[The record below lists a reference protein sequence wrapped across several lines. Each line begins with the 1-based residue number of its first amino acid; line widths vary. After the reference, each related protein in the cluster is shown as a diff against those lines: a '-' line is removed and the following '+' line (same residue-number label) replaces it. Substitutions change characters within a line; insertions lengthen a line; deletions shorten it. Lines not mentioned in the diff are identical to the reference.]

1 MRRILSPRSNPV
13 AFAVLIGIAF
23 LFGVQALRIA
33 IGAAPPLDG
42 TLDGADSY
50 MRLVRVLECHGRCPG
65 GLVLRSNAP
74 FGEVLHWPFL
84 EDWLLL
90 GIAAPLRLVLPFRQ
104 AVVVAGYLWGP
115 LLSILLVIGLVRI
128 AARLVP
134 TEFLWLVGLLLPTGL
149 WVLLGFAPPAV
160 DHHGFMALLFV
171 LAVAAALPALSGEE
185 DTGRAAVWTGIAVGV
200 GMWESIEVLAAAV
213 PLVGA
218 LGVQWIVRGRPGLAR
233 FHRTLFAVATLVLV
247 VALFIDGPKP
257 HRFAAEYDRLSIVHV
272 LLFALVTTFWVG
284 AAAVPSRTA
293 LRRALLAALGLVA
306 VVGLTIVVFPAFA
319 RGPHALTAP
328 ELFPLWIECNHEFRP
343 VLKHPVVMQVI
354 TLGPLLAVLPFCALR
369 TARGAMSDRMLWGF
383 LLAAYLWFGAL
394 AAFEQ
399 IRWTY
404 YLHSLYPIALA
415 ALLAVL
421 LKAARSLRPGVVVA
435 LAQVM
440 MVVLFLLAPP
450 LTFIVLGE
458 STDARGQPVC
468 GPANVA
474 AALRAT
480 PHHSHDIV
488 LASVFQGSRD
498 PVPDRLR
505 CRDRPVPQEC
515 RRHA

>member
-1 MRRILSPRSNPV
+1 M
-13 AFAVLIGIAF
+13 
-23 LFGVQALRIA
+23 QALRIA

-149 WVLLGFAPPAV
+149 WVLLGFAPHAV

-185 DTGRAAVWTGIAVGV
+185 DTGRAAVWTGIALGV

-257 HRFAAEYDRLSIVHV
+257 NRFAAEYDRLSIVHV

-284 AAAVPSRTA
+284 CRRSPFPDRVPARAAGRSR
-293 LRRALLAALGLVA
+293 LGGRGRA
-306 VVGLTIVVFPAFA
+306 
-319 RGPHALTAP
+319 
-328 ELFPLWIECNHEFRP
+328 NHCCLSP
-343 VLKHPVVMQVI
+343 
-354 TLGPLLAVLPFCALR
+354 
-369 TARGAMSDRMLWGF
+369 
-383 LLAAYLWFGAL
+383 
-394 AAFEQ
+394 
-399 IRWTY
+399 
-404 YLHSLYPIALA
+404 
-415 ALLAVL
+415 
-421 LKAARSLRPGVVVA
+421 
-435 LAQVM
+435 
-440 MVVLFLLAPP
+440 
-450 LTFIVLGE
+450 
-458 STDARGQPVC
+458 
-468 GPANVA
+468 
-474 AALRAT
+474 
-480 PHHSHDIV
+480 HSHAV
-488 LASVFQGSRD
+488 HMR
-498 PVPDRLR
+498 
-505 CRDRPVPQEC
+505 
-515 RRHA
+515 